1 MFNMVA
7 SGAISH
13 VTPYYVLEVPQ
24 INSDG
29 LVLSVDVTLTAGCGQ
44 AWHCMQDVRSST
56 IKSVV
61 AMSRVHVFSN

>member
-44 AWHCMQDVRSST
+44 A
-56 IKSVV
+56 
-61 AMSRVHVFSN
+61 